1 MLKLCSQQWSSIT
14 IYKNTVLVIVL
25 ATKMFHNLLQKVDV
39 FHFPWHTYGQE
50 RLKRRNT
57 LGCLDQYA
65 AQNSKYARPPIP
77 S

>member
-1 MLKLCSQQWSSIT
+1 MSYIAPTSGI
-14 IYKNTVLVIVL
+14 
-25 ATKMFHNLLQKVDV
+25 FLQRLNQVNDK
-39 FHFPWHTYGQE
+39 QE

-77 S
+77 SQPQTQKVFFQWHSQYQGLSARLQ